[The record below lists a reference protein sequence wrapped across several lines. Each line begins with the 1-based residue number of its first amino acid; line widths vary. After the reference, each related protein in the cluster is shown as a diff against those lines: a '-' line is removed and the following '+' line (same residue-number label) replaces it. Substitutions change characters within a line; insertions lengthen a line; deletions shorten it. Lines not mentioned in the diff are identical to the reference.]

1 MPSYEFCNNMDQ
13 EMIANKLRNLKNE
26 ELAVLVE
33 SVLIMITCGHFPQ
46 EAFHEVR
53 SVQKLLL
60 NLKVS
65 AQEDETYN

>member
-13 EMIANKLRNLKNE
+13 EMIANKIRNLKNE
-26 ELAVLVE
+26 ELSVLVE
-33 SVLIMITCGHFPQ
+33 NVLIMITCGHFPH

-60 NLKVS
+60 NLKIS

>member
-33 SVLIMITCGHFPQ
+33 SVLIMITCGHFPH

-65 AQEDETYN
+65 DQEDETYN

>member
-1 MPSYEFCNNMDQ
+1 MDQ

-33 SVLIMITCGHFPQ
+33 SGLIMITCGHFPH

-65 AQEDETYN
+65 DQEDETYN